1 MADDQAPKMKT
12 CPCCG
17 KETLQEV
24 PEPAEQLAQHYIAC
38 IATGVPF
45 NYTYALYD
53 GAISVTISNLSTADS
68 AVLQRDIPRLK
79 VMNKECGYKLDEDM
93 VGALDAQFDIYS
105 IIQSIQIES
114 SGKAYSPKDNVM
126 ACLGLVDKAFS
137 EAAKGEYRD
146 VLETVYG
153 RMTDVELLSAVP
165 FAVLSGVVAAHFRVY
180 DVLVNY
186 GFDENFWG
194 RIRLA

>member
-1 MADDQAPKMKT
+1 MADAQAPKLKT

-24 PEPAEQLAQHYIAC
+24 PKPTEQLAQHYIAC

-45 NYTYALYD
+45 NYTYDLYD
-53 GAISVTISNLSTADS
+53 GAIAVTISNLSTADS
-68 AVLQRDIPRLK
+68 VALQRDIPRLK
-79 VMNKECGYKLDEDM
+79 IINKECGYKLDEDM
-93 VGALDAQFDIYS
+93 VNALDAQFDIYS
-105 IIQSIQIES
+105 IIQSIRIES
-114 SGKAYSPKDNVM
+114 SGKTYSPKDNVM
-126 ACLGLVDKAFS
+126 TCLEFVNKAFS
-137 EAAKGEYRD
+137 EAAKNTYQD
-146 VLETVYG
+146 VLETVYK

-180 DVLVNY
+180 DVLMNY

-194 RIRLA
+194 RIKLA